1 MHCVAEVVVAKRPS
15 FLFSRRCTP
24 IQRGLVTIEGK
35 TISSKRNARTIRE
48 HRQFVS
54 VLSQDPL
61 LFVGTVRENLL
72 GPGTPERYDSDLWEA
87 LQQVGL
93 SGKIAAMEQ
102 KLDAP
107 VEEGGSNF
115 FLRRKAAI
123 LYRSRLLLSR
133 KSIVLCDEATANVD
147 LDSDARIHDVLLSL
161 PSTTVLMICHRLQYI
176 HRFDAVHVLGAK
188 GKLLESDTPARLLED
203 PGSALNLLYR
213 EAGL

>member
-1 MHCVAEVVVAKRPS
+1 MRYRIDRPLVIDNLS
-15 FLFSRRCTP
+15 LTIPRGTTNALCGRSGCGKTSVFSILASLYP

-48 HRQFVS
+48 HRQLVS

-72 GPGTPERYDSDLWEA
+72 GPGTPERDDSDIWEA

-107 VEEGGSNF
+107 VEEGGSIF
-115 FLRRKAAI
+115 VRRKAAI
-123 LYRSRLLLSR
+123 LHRSLA
-133 KSIVLCDEATANVD
+133 SIAQ
-147 LDSDARIHDVLLSL
+147 IHS
-161 PSTTVLMICHRLQYI
+161 SMR
-176 HRFDAVHVLGAK
+176 
-188 GKLLESDTPARLLED
+188 
-203 PGSALNLLYR
+203 
-213 EAGL
+213 